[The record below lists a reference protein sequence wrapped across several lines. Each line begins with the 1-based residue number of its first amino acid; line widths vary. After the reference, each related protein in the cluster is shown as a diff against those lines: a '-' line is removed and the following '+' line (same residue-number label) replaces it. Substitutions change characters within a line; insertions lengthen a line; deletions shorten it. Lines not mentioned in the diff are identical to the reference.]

1 MKKKRLLLMLQYLAE
16 GIESDE
22 WTEDTMDWVDA
33 YASGLTLY
41 PSMQMLRFEDDFWRE
56 RGGEGPRD
64 AYYSSAMDPKQA
76 ALLKRFADAFA
87 APKEEECA
95 VFGRESEDGLM
106 DNNYYIT
113 EESLEED
120 IVAEAKAA
128 EKISEGTTLKRHT
141 TLCIETTACAPTT
154 VTNDIHFSTSCN
166 FLNSET
172 DKDETP
178 TCRTLCDDTSKKA
191 PSHIEICSE
200 TVPPWTLSSHPLLL
214 PSTPLPFTIALSPST
229 PCISA
234 TPPSAF
240 PPPSPPPTI
249 NIPPPV
255 AGIPTSPHLTPP
267 PDPPPRLGG
276 RTRPPRTKIKFKL
289 TAPAADEDPPWKSRA
304 YKNSHTF
311 TYSSYLPKGLL
322 APHKPPPTGGG

>member
-1 MKKKRLLLMLQYLAE
+1 MKKKRLLLMLQYLTE

-22 WTEDTMDWVDA
+22 WTDDTMDWMDA

-41 PSMQMLRFEDDFWRE
+41 PTMQMLRFEDDFWRE

-64 AYYSSAMDPKQA
+64 AYYSSAMDPKQT
-76 ALLKRFADAFA
+76 ALLKRFADALA

-95 VFGRESEDGLM
+95 VFERESEDGLM
-106 DNNYYIT
+106 DNYYIT

-120 IVAEAKAA
+120 VVVEVKAA

-141 TLCIETTACAPTT
+141 TLCIETTTCASTPA
-154 VTNDIHFSTSCN
+154 TNDIHCSTSCN

-191 PSHIEICSE
+191 PSHAEICSE
-200 TVPPWTLSSHPLLL
+200 TVPPWARSSHPLLL
-214 PSTPLPFTIALSPST
+214 PSAPLPFTTAPSPTT
-229 PCISA
+229 PRIH
-234 TPPSAF
+234 AF
-240 PPPSPPPTI
+240 PSPSPPPI
-249 NIPPPV
+249 NNIPPHV

-289 TAPAADEDPPWKSRA
+289 APQSAADEDPPWKSRA

-311 TYSSYLPKGLL
+311 IYSSYLPKGLL
-322 APHKPPPTGGG
+322 APHKPPLTGGG